1 MKKIDEI
8 YKVVEQMT
16 IEKPKGVSAKEVAE
30 FMDLG
35 RANVSRYLNQL
46 VKEGQLAKDN
56 SRPVLFQSVELTL
69 DDDHLTFDVVE
80 EFSPSL
86 RAAIQQAKAAIL
98 YPPNGLHT
106 MLTGETGVGKSLF
119 AELMYKFAKKSDVVQ
134 SDAPFIH
141 FNCADYSE
149 NPQLLISQIFGVK
162 KGAYTGAT
170 ESKDGLLKKA
180 DQGFL
185 FLDEVHRLSPQG
197 QEMLFTYIDKGFFRV
212 LGETNA
218 KETVNVRLILAT
230 TENLDSYLLDT
241 FQRRIPMIIHLLP
254 LRKRTM
260 KERFQLIKRFIKS
273 EAVQVKKDI
282 YMEQNSLKSLL
293 LYECKNNIGQLKSD
307 IKLSCARGF
316 LKYKSNNQNYIF
328 ISQNEL
334 PYHVKKGLMHLKE
347 KRKEIERLLKDSED
361 VFQFKSQDH
370 KGSTSDASEE
380 FYDEIEK
387 KLETLKE
394 SGLSNQEINKI
405 VNLDIDSYFKKY
417 IDDLSVNI
425 EENEIASIV
434 SQEVLDLT
442 KELLEYAES
451 KLNRKYNERIY
462 FGLALHLSSTVARL
476 KKGDS
481 VYYPELNKV
490 RTSYQKEFMLS
501 MTLANRIDEVFDI
514 KVPLDEV
521 GYLTMFIAMDENEN
535 VMEELSKVKVVVL
548 MHGEST
554 ATSMVNVVKDLVK
567 AKSIVGLNM
576 PLDLEA
582 QRFYEKVKER
592 INTLDCEKGV
602 LFLVDMGSL
611 VNFGKI
617 LEEEL
622 SIRTKTIDD
631 VSTPTALAAARKA
644 DMGQSLEEI
653 YQSISKNRMI
663 NYEHKKDNDKEK
675 IIISACFT
683 GKGASDKIK
692 QYLEKN
698 LKLDI
703 PIKTLDLIDQTEF
716 HKKLQK
722 IKEKYEIKAIISTV
736 HLEINEVPFF
746 EAIDVFTGSGLEA
759 LKKLLE
765 VNKNEVL
772 PERLADHLMIK
783 DVEGLIN
790 DIEAFIHLVENQMHF
805 KILSDVRTGIIMH
818 ITFLIDQLVQ
828 GKTVDR
834 KNHEI
839 HEFRSSNSN
848 QILQLSELIRTLEES
863 YQVMISDDEKAYIY
877 KMFKKNS
884 L

>member
-8 YKVVEQMT
+8 YKAVEQMT

-30 FMDLG
+30 FMNLG

-56 SRPVLFQSVELTL
+56 SRPVLFRSIEITL
-69 DDDHLTFDVVE
+69 DDEHLTFDIVE

-119 AELMYKFAKKSDVVQ
+119 AELMYKFAKNSDVVQ
-134 SDAPFIH
+134 SNAPFIH

-162 KGAYTGAT
+162 KGAYTGAN

-273 EAVQVKKDI
+273 EAIQVKKDI
-282 YMEQNSLKSLL
+282 YMEENSLKSLL

-347 KRKEIERLLKDSED
+347 KRKEIERLLKDSEE

-370 KGSTSDASEE
+370 KGSTSDVSEE

-387 KLETLKE
+387 KLETLKA

-434 SQEVLDLT
+434 SQEVLELT

-462 FGLALHLSSTVARL
+462 FGLALHLSSTVSRL

-521 GYLTMFIAMDENEN
+521 GYLTMFIAMDQNEN
-535 VMEELSKVKVVVL
+535 VMEELSKVNVVVL

-567 AKSIVGLNM
+567 AKSIIGLNM

-592 INTLDCEKGV
+592 INALDCEKGV

-622 SIRTKTIDD
+622 SIQTKTIDD

-663 NYEHKKDNDKEK
+663 NYDHKKDNDKEK

-692 QYLEKN
+692 QYLQEN
-698 LKLDI
+698 LRIDI

-746 EAIDVFTGSGLEA
+746 EAIDIFTGSGLEA

-765 VNKNEVL
+765 VNKSEVL
-772 PERLADHLMIK
+772 PERLADHLMIE

-790 DIEAFIHLVENQMHF
+790 DIETFIYSVENQMHF

-828 GKTVDR
+828 GKTVNR
-834 KNHEI
+834 ENHEI

-848 QILQLSELIRTLEES
+848 QIFQLSELINTLEES
-863 YQVMISDDEKAYIY
+863 YQVIISDDEKAYIY